1 MGILRITAKEF
12 TEASVGGVSP
22 PPGVNSMKPRFL
34 FFTLLT
40 ALFPVSLFSNTLY
53 FPQVAFGGGYST
65 TFAIVNTGTTVVSG
79 RLNLYGQSGTLRSD
93 LGGQISIAQGN
104 STRLTI
110 PNVGPLTAVWGEFNA
125 GAGTV
130 QGVATFDSR
139 DPNGRLVTSAGV
151 LGIEADN
158 AFLIPV
164 DVTSTIT
171 STGVAVANISNNDL
185 SIEIRLFGENGVMV
199 ANNLSFPIRAHAQV
213 ADFVP
218 NIITQISGIDSFRG
232 TMVIRSLAFTPSLA
246 VTALTVKEGLLSAIP
261 VAAETSGGASTLE
274 FPQVVFGGGYSTTLT
289 IMNAGAGL
297 LQANLHCFTQGGVER
312 TDLAATIS
320 AVGNGSARST
330 LPNVG
335 PLTVVWCEL
344 ISSTGTFRAVATFD
358 LRASNQ
364 VLVTTAGVLG
374 IQPGNSFSVPVDIT
388 AAGGTGVALANL
400 RDTSLSV
407 TFRLL
412 NENGA
417 LVATSPAPRFTSFP
431 PRGQFSDFVT
441 NIFPQFAG
449 ITFRGTLVIDSA
461 PGAPAG
467 SLATTAL
474 TVKEGVLSALPVIP
488 GTL

>member
-1 MGILRITAKEF
+1 
-12 TEASVGGVSP
+12 
-22 PPGVNSMKPRFL
+22 MKPRFPL
-34 FFTLLT
+34 FALLL
-40 ALFPVSLFSNTLY
+40 ALFPVPVFSNTLY

-65 TFAIVNTGTTVVSG
+65 TFAVVNTGATAVSG
-79 RLNLYGQSGTLRSD
+79 RLNLYSQGGTLRSD
-93 LGGQISIAQGN
+93 LGGQIFIAPRN

-110 PNVGPLTAVWGEFNA
+110 PNIGPLTAVWGEFDA
-125 GAGTV
+125 GTGTV

-139 DPNGRLVTSAGV
+139 DTSGRLVTSAGV

-158 AFLIPV
+158 EFLVPV
-164 DVTSTIT
+164 DVVSGKA

-185 SIEIRLFGENGVMV
+185 SIEMRLFGENGTMV
-199 ANNLSFPIRAHAQV
+199 ASNLSFPIAAHAQV

-218 NIITQISGIDSFRG
+218 NIITQILGIDSFRG
-232 TMVIRSLAFTPSLA
+232 TLVIRLLAFTPSLA

-261 VAAETSGGASTLE
+261 VARGTSGGAITLE

-297 LQANLHCFTQGGVER
+297 LQTNLRCFTQDGMER

-320 AVGNGSARST
+320 ARGSGSTRST

-335 PLTVVWCEL
+335 ALTVVSCEL
-344 ISSTGTFRAVATFD
+344 IATTGTFQGVATFD
-358 LRASNQ
+358 LRAPNQ

-374 IQPGNSFSVPVDIT
+374 IQPGNSFSVPVET
-388 AAGGTGVALANL
+388 TPTGGTGVAVANL
-400 RDTSLSV
+400 KDASLNF
-407 TFRLL
+407 TLRLL

-417 LVATSPAPRFTSFP
+417 LVAIATAPRFTSFV
-431 PRGQFSDFVT
+431 PRAQFADFVT
-441 NIFPQFAG
+441 NIFPQLAG
-449 ITFRGTLVIDSA
+449 ITFRGSLVIDA
-461 PGAPAG
+461 AAGVPAG